1 MAKKFFKAAAAITL
15 MMTTVVLTSCTR
27 DNDGSAPGEDPVKAE
42 LCAEKAQMIPL
53 FYDYIQQN
61 HASGYQTRWGLWK
74 RQFNDK

>member
-1 MAKKFFKAAAAITL
+1 MQAISNVEQNAKTQQREIKTMAKKFFKAAAAITL

-53 FYDYIQQN
+53 FYDYIQ
-61 HASGYQTRWGLWK
+61 
-74 RQFNDK
+74 